1 MQKPHLAIAFAGL
14 LIATPVRAQNEP
26 MLVEGGLPVAI
37 VSYADLNIASAAGR
51 HVLEGRVVRAASDLC
66 LESRRQSL
74 SEFAAQHRCFS
85 VAMAKARVDIDI
97 AVARASGQLASARTI
112 MVAVK

>member
-26 MLVEGGLPVAI
+26 MLVEGGLPVAV

-51 HVLEGRVVRAASDLC
+51 HVLEGRVTRAASDLC

-85 VAMAKARVDIDI
+85 VAMDKARVDIDI

-112 MVAVK
+112 MVAAK

>member
-26 MLVEGGLPVAI
+26 MLVEGGLPVA
-37 VSYADLNIASAAGR
+37 VVTYADLNIASAAGR
-51 HVLEGRVVRAASDLC
+51 HVLEGRVTRAASDLC

>member
-26 MLVEGGLPVAI
+26 MLVEGGLPVA
-37 VSYADLNIASAAGR
+37 VVTYADLNIASAAGR
-51 HVLEGRVVRAASDLC
+51 HVLEGRVTRAASDLC

-85 VAMAKARVDIDI
+85 VAMDKARVDIDI

-112 MVAVK
+112 TVAVK

>member
-26 MLVEGGLPVAI
+26 MLVEGGLPVA
-37 VSYADLNIASAAGR
+37 VVTYADLNIASAAGR
-51 HVLEGRVVRAASDLC
+51 HVLEGRVTRAASDLC

-112 MVAVK
+112 MVAAK

>member
-26 MLVEGGLPVAI
+26 MLVEGGLPVAV

-51 HVLEGRVVRAASDLC
+51 HVLEGRVTRAASDLC

-85 VAMAKARVDIDI
+85 VAMDKARVDIDI

-112 MVAVK
+112 TVAVK